1 VPARV
6 WATGRCPSAVAT
18 VVPTEIADMED
29 AVALRT
35 RAGRALRTIIGP
47 RRTEAIRR
55 WELKVRRGAALR
67 LNPRPPAVE
76 GAKRGYVPSDPFAD
90 LPEPTRSRHELL
102 RSLHAALEPRTYL
115 EIGVFTGS
123 SLGLSRTRSIGV
135 DPAYTIT
142 KEIACEVQLCRTTS
156 DEFFARSNA
165 LAFFEGV
172 PIDLAFIDGMHLA
185 EFALRDFMTVEKHM
199 SPAGVVLLD
208 DMLPRN
214 SLEAARDRRTAAW
227 AGDVFKVAD
236 ILRSYRPD
244 LTIIPVNTSPTGT
257 VLVLG
262 LDPTSRVLEDNYD
275 AALAA
280 CLAPDPQVVP
290 EETLHRTHAVDPKTL
305 MESPVWA
312 KLVGL
317 RKKNVSRAA
326 LDKALGT
333 LTA

>member
-1 VPARV
+1 MGE
-6 WATGRCPSAVAT
+6 TVAF
-18 VVPTEIADMED
+18 
-29 AVALRT
+29 RT
-35 RAGRALRTIIGP
+35 KAGRTLRKVIGP
-47 RRTEAIRR
+47 RRTEAVRR
-55 WELKVRRGAALR
+55 WERNVRRGAAHR
-67 LNPRPPAVE
+67 LSPQAPAAD
-76 GAKRGYVPSDPFAD
+76 GAKRSYVPSDPFAD
-90 LPEPTRSRHELL
+90 FPEPTRSRHQLL
-102 RSLHAALEPRTYL
+102 IALHQQLSPRAYL

-142 KEIACEVQLCRTTS
+142 KEIEWEVQLHRTTS
-156 DEFFARSNA
+156 DEFFSRPDPV
-165 LAFFEGV
+165 AFFDGV

-185 EFALRDFMTVEKHM
+185 EFALRDFMNVEKYM
-199 SPAGVVLLD
+199 SPAGVVLID

-236 ILRSYRPD
+236 ILRTYRPD
-244 LTIIPVNTSPTGT
+244 LTILPVNTSPTGT
-257 VLVLG
+257 VIVLG
-262 LDPTSRVLEDNYD
+262 LDPKSTVLADNYD

-290 EETLHRTHAVDPKTL
+290 EETLRRTHAVDPVTL

-312 KLVGL
+312 KLVDL
-317 RKKNVSRAA
+317 RKKTVNRAA
-326 LDKALGT
+326 LDKVLAA

>member
-1 VPARV
+1 M
-6 WATGRCPSAVAT
+6 AT
-18 VVPTEIADMED
+18 VVPTEIADMGD

-35 RAGRALRTIIGP
+35 RAGSALRTIIGP
-47 RRTEAIRR
+47 RRTEAVRR

-67 LNPRPPAVE
+67 LNPQPPAVE
-76 GAKRGYVPSDPFAD
+76 GAKRGYVASDPFAD
-90 LPEPTRSRHELL
+90 FPEPTRSRHELL
-102 RSLHAALEPRTYL
+102 RSLHAALQPRTYL

-135 DPAYTIT
+135 DPAYSIT

-185 EFALRDFMTVEKHM
+185 EFALRDFINVEKHM
-199 SPAGVVLLD
+199 SPAGVVLID

-214 SLEAARDRRTAAW
+214 SLEAARDRRTAEW

-236 ILRSYRPD
+236 ILRHYRPD
-244 LTIIPVNTSPTGT
+244 LTVIPVNTSPTGT
-257 VLVLG
+257 VIVLG
-262 LDPTSRVLEDNYD
+262 LDPSSRVLDDDYD
-275 AALAA
+275 AALAI

-290 EETLHRTHAVDPKTL
+290 DETLKRTHAADPVTL
-305 MESPVWA
+305 MASPAWA
-312 KLVGL
+312 RLVAL
-317 RKKNVSRAA
+317 RKKTVNRAA
-326 LDKALGT
+326 LDKVLASL
-333 LTA
+333 AA

>member
-1 VPARV
+1 MGE
-6 WATGRCPSAVAT
+6 T
-18 VVPTEIADMED
+18 
-29 AVALRT
+29 VALRT
-35 RAGRALRTIIGP
+35 KAGSTLRKVIGP
-47 RRTEAIRR
+47 QRTDAVRR
-55 WELKVRRGAALR
+55 WERQARRTAARR
-67 LNPRPPAVE
+67 LNPEAPRAVE
-76 GAKRGYVPSDPFAD
+76 KATPKYVPSDPFAD
-90 LPEPTRSRHELL
+90 FPEPTRSRHQLL
-102 RSLHAALEPRTYL
+102 IALHKQLQPRTYL

-135 DPAYTIT
+135 DPGYTIT
-142 KEIACEVQLCRTTS
+142 KEIQCEVQLHRTTS
-156 DEFFARSNA
+156 DEFFSRPDPI
-165 LAFFEGV
+165 AFFDGV

-185 EFALRDFMTVEKHM
+185 EFALRDFMNVEKHM

-236 ILRSYRPD
+236 ILRTYRPD

-262 LDPTSRVLEDNYD
+262 LDPFSRVLDDNYD

-290 EETLHRTHAVDPKTL
+290 EETLCRTYAADPVTL
-305 MESPVWA
+305 MASPVWA

>member
-1 VPARV
+1 MWSHR
-6 WATGRCPSAVAT
+6 T
-18 VVPTEIADMED
+18 ADMGET
-29 AVALRT
+29 VALRT
-35 RAGRALRTIIGP
+35 KAGSTLRKVIGP
-47 RRTEAIRR
+47 QRTDAVRR
-55 WELKVRRGAALR
+55 WERTARRTAARR
-67 LNPRPPAVE
+67 LNPETPRAVE
-76 GAKRGYVPSDPFAD
+76 KPAAKYVPSEPFAEF
-90 LPEPTRSRHELL
+90 PEPSRSRHQLL
-102 RSLHAALEPRTYL
+102 IALHQQLQPRTYL

-135 DPAYTIT
+135 DPGYTIT
-142 KEIACEVQLCRTTS
+142 KEIQCEVQLHRTTS
-156 DEFFARSNA
+156 DEFFSRPDPV
-165 LAFFEGV
+165 AFFDGV

-185 EFALRDFMTVEKHM
+185 EFALRDFMNVEKHM

-236 ILRSYRPD
+236 ILRTYRPD

-262 LDPTSRVLEDNYD
+262 LDPTSRVLDDNYD

-290 EETLHRTHAVDPKTL
+290 EETLRRTHAADPVAL
-305 MESPVWA
+305 MASPVWA

-326 LDKALGT
+326 LDKALGP